1 MNAVIH
7 LCCREV
13 ALFRKAEVGGDGAGG
28 RRSSGGRQH
37 YIAFD
42 RGSAELSPL
51 PHVTGPVYSFFFL
64 LLQELHVNIW
74 AY

>member
-7 LCCREV
+7 PRRREV
-13 ALFRKAEVGGDGAGG
+13 ALFRKGWGEGG
-28 RRSSGGRQH
+28 SRQN
-37 YIAFD
+37 YIPFD